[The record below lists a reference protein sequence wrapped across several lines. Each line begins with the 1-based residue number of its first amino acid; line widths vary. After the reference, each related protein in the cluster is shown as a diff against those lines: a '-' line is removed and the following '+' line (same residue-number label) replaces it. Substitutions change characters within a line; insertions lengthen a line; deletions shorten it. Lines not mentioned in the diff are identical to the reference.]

1 MIQFKKKLFFTYF
14 LYVLT
19 KKLIMLNCM
28 LSEIIEF
35 LFETFFYIINSLIEI
50 SINLRTHV
58 FLCISKLLNIYF
70 IF

>member
-1 MIQFKKKLFFTYF
+1 MIQFKKKLFFTYS

-35 LFETFFYIINSLIEI
+35 LFETFFYIINSLIKI